1 MSEMHTIQDVFI
13 EVGHNSLNKKNEE
26 LCGDKVEVFKSDDR
40 VIIVLADGLGSGV
53 KANILATL
61 TSKIAITMLQKGA
74 NIEEVIDTIVQTLPV
89 CKVRNIAYSTFSIIE
104 IDRHLRCKIFE
115 SENPPFFFVR
125 EGKILNVPKKELVIM
140 DKTVMLSEFVM
151 QEDDIIYVVSDGVI
165 HAGVGQMLNFGWQ
178 WEHVARFVEKDVK
191 QNAELLSRRLLQACN
206 ELYEDSPGDDT
217 TIVTVKLRKPTQVL
231 LFTGPPA
238 DQHLDGKIARAFMDS
253 HGKKI
258 VCGGTAA
265 NIMSRELHKPIK
277 TQIDYFDPEIPPTG
291 FIDGIDLVT
300 EGVLTIQR
308 CLQMLEAFQENPKS
322 KEKWDGRDG
331 ASQLFR
337 MLLFESSHIDF
348 WLGKAINQAHQ
359 HSDFPSELSIKITLI
374 KQFAQQLRSL
384 GKIVHIRYESE
395 IEHEIL

>member
-1 MSEMHTIQDVFI
+1 MTNELFI

-26 LCGDKVEVFKSDDR
+26 LCGDKVEIFKSDDR

-104 IDRHLRCKIFE
+104 IDQHLHCKIFE

-125 EGKILNVPKKELVIM
+125 QGKLLQLKKKELTIL
-140 DKTVMLSEFVM
+140 DKTIMLTEITL
-151 QEDDIIYVVSDGVI
+151 QEEDIIYICSDGVI

-178 WEHVARFVEKDVK
+178 WEHVARYIEKDVK
-191 QNAELLSRRLLQACN
+191 QNAELLSRRLLNACN
-206 ELYEDSPGDDT
+206 ELYEGAPGDDT
-217 TIVTVKLRKPTQVL
+217 TIVTVKLRRPTQVL

-238 DQHLDGKIARAFMDS
+238 DKNLDSTLAKTFMRQK
-253 HGKKI
+253 GKKV

-265 NIMSRELHKPIK
+265 NIISREIQKPIK
-277 TQIDYFDPEIPPTG
+277 TQIDYLDPTIPPIG
-291 FIDGIDLVT
+291 YIEGIDLVT

-308 CLQMLEAFQENPKS
+308 ALIMMEAFKNDPQSIE
-322 KEKWDGRDG
+322 KETTGDG
-331 ASQLFR
+331 ASLLYKL
-337 MLLFESSHIDF
+337 LLFDSTHIDF

-359 HSDFPSELSIKITLI
+359 HSDFPNELSIKMTLVM
-374 KQFAQQLRSL
+374 KFADLLRSF
-384 GKIVHIRYESE
+384 GKVVRIRYESE
-395 IEHEIL
+395 IDHEDF

>member
-1 MSEMHTIQDVFI
+1 MKPVQDLFI

-104 IDRHLRCKIFE
+104 IDKNLRCKIFE

-125 EGKILNVPKKELVIM
+125 GGKIMQVPKQELNIM
-140 DKTVMLSEFVM
+140 DKTVMLSEFDM
-151 QEDDIIYVVSDGVI
+151 EEDDIIYVVSDGVI

-191 QNAELLSRRLLQACN
+191 DNAELLSRRLLQACN
-206 ELYEDSPGDDT
+206 ELYENAPGDDT
-217 TIVTVKLRKPTQVL
+217 TIVTVKLRKPTQIL

-238 DQHLDGKIARAFMDS
+238 DPQLDHRIARAFMDS
-253 HGKKI
+253 KGKKI

-265 NIMSRELHKPIK
+265 NIMSRELKKPIK
-277 TQIDYFDPEIPPTG
+277 TQIDYIDPEIPPTG
-291 FIDGIDLVT
+291 FIEGIDLVT

-308 CLQMLEAFQENPKS
+308 CLQMLEIFRQNPKD
-322 KEKWDGRDG
+322 KGLWDGRDG

-348 WLGKAINQAHQ
+348 WLGKAVNQAHQ
-359 HSDFPSELSIKITLI
+359 HSDFPPELGIKLTLI
-374 KQFAQQLRSL
+374 THFAEMLRNL
-384 GKIVHIRYESE
+384 GKVVHIRYESE